1 MVQVR
6 LLMVLNSQLVTVFSG
21 YQEWG
26 EEEYLL
32 QGVVSVGFLHSTQ
45 YLATS
50 IVSINPDSTIFKLPV
65 NGGNPKLT

>member
-6 LLMVLNSQLVTVFSG
+6 LIMVLNSQLVTVFSG
-21 YQEWG
+21 YQEW

-65 NGGNPKLT
+65 TGGNPKLT